1 MIAPLQQMG
10 VAEIIDQH
18 VPVDE
23 QAEFGHGEILSLLIA
38 ARVDSP
44 VALSRVSAWALES
57 GADVLWQI
65 PADKLNDDR
74 LGRAL
79 DAIYDVRHS
88 LLSAIALRVAERYG
102 VPLTEIHDDPTHVL
116 FTGAYA
122 DAAAR
127 DGVDGVDG
135 AGRCGRCGR
144 DIAAAVDPQRCHAR
158 PGAHHEG
165 ACDGRRSERDED
177 DPCRAGRGGRRVR
190 ADAGVRTHD

>member
-1 MIAPLQQMG
+1 MIAPLLQQMG

-44 VALSRVSAWALES
+44 VALSRVAEWVLES

-65 PADKLNDDR
+65 PADKFNDDR

-79 DAIYDVRHS
+79 DAIDDVRHS
-88 LLSAIALRVAERYG
+88 LLSSIALRVAERYG
-102 VPLTEIHDDPTHVL
+102 VPLTEIHYDPTHVL

-127 DGVDGVDG
+127 DGVVGVDEKSQRPLIRSDDTLDP
-135 AGRCGRCGR
+135 AHITKGRAMDDVPNGSKMIHVGLGVVVDEFGPMPVCGHAIDGNQNGR
-144 DIAAAVDPQRCHAR
+144 
-158 PGAHHEG
+158 
-165 ACDGRRSERDED
+165 
-177 DPCRAGRGGRRVR
+177 
-190 ADAGVRTHD
+190 